1 MNSVAALQLF
11 LFQVENKNVATRGRQ
26 ENSYA
31 SILTPAENKQTSQ
44 RNVFKISLFLLKF
57 FNSTLFESN
66 DCYL

>member
-31 SILTPAENKQTSQ
+31 SILTPAENKQTNKSEKCFQ
-44 RNVFKISLFLLKF
+44 NFPLFANF
-57 FNSTLFESN
+57 FQ
-66 DCYL
+66 